1 MRRGKPQK
9 TVPKISIDYIPHKS
23 QKEIH
28 ESPARFRIAVCGRRW
43 GKTTMALAELSF
55 NAIFRKQD
63 SLNWYVAPT
72 YRQAKQTAWKILQK
86 MVPPELI
93 VRKHEG
99 ELSLT
104 LFNGSRIE
112 LKGTD
117 IPDSLRGVGL
127 DFVVLDE
134 YADMK
139 PHVWEEIL
147 RPTLADTHGEAIFIG
162 TPDGYNHFFDMYMRG
177 IKDSEV
183 YDSDYASW
191 RKPSKENP
199 YFPEDEWEKAKKDS
213 TEDAFAQ
220 EYEADFR
227 HFTGRVYKGFDR
239 NVHVIPAFDIPQ
251 QWTFGRYM
259 DRGWRVPSG
268 VGYIAIDE
276 HDNWYIF
283 DEIYATNLTN
293 PELAEAIKGRQ
304 TEKYFWHSYADSAQA
319 SDLMDLENLGAYF
332 MPVKKEPGEKLGEW
346 IRMGITKIQERLKV
360 GENGKPKL
368 FIFSNCTNHIFEFEN
383 YSWDDKKDENFGLTE
398 RPQKKND
405 HLMDGLRYFA
415 CMYKT
420 ENIDLYIPKE
430 EKIKNWSL
438 NA

>member
-1 MRRGKPQK
+1 MQYRKNLVNIPI
-9 TVPKISIDYIPHKS
+9 ISIEYRPHHA

-28 ESPARFRIAVCGRRW
+28 NSKARFRIAVCGRRF
-43 GKTTMALAELSF
+43 GKTTMALAELIF
-55 NAIFRKQD
+55 NATIRKPN
-63 SLNWYVAPT
+63 SLNWYIAPT
-72 YRQAKQTAWKILQK
+72 YRQAKQTAWKMLQS
-86 MVPPELI
+86 MIPRELV

-99 ELSLT
+99 ELSIT
-104 LFNGSRIE
+104 LFNESRIE

-127 DFVVLDE
+127 DFVVMDE

-139 PHVWEEIL
+139 PHVWEEII
-147 RPTLADTHGEAIFIG
+147 RPTLADTQGEAMFIG
-162 TPDGYNHFFDMYMRG
+162 TPDGYNHFYDMYLRG
-177 IKDSEV
+177 IKGSEV
-183 YDSDYASW
+183 YDPDYQSW
-191 RKPSKENP
+191 RKSSNKNP
-199 YFPEDEWEKAKKDS
+199 YFPQEEWEKAKKDS

-227 HFTGRVYKGFDR
+227 HFTGRVYKGFNR
-239 NVHVIPAFDIPQ
+239 EIHVIPPFDIPQ
-251 QWTFGRYM
+251 HWNIGRYM

-268 VGYIAIDE
+268 VGYVAIDE

-293 PELAEAIKGRQ
+293 PELAEFINSRQ
-304 TEKYFWHSYADSAQA
+304 TNKYFWHSYADSAQA

-332 MPVKKEPGEKLGEW
+332 SPVKKEPGERAGEW
-346 IRMGITKIQERLKV
+346 IRMGIQKVAERLKL

-368 FIFSNCTNHIFEFEN
+368 FVFSNCQNHIFEFEN

-398 RPQKKND
+398 RPLKKSD

-415 CMYKT
+415 CMYKAGFGVNT
-420 ENIDLYIPKE
+420 NISSGKKKD
-430 EKIKNWSL
+430 WSFR
-438 NA
+438 A